1 MATNTAA
8 SFTNHTGNNTAGP
21 FSISFSYLSE
31 DEIDVTVGGVLKSKT
46 THYTFPSATTISFT
60 SGNHPGNGVAI
71 KFQRDTDIS
80 AKKVD
85 FQDGSVLTETDLDNN
100 SDQVLFGLQEFV
112 DILNNDTVK
121 RDGSATVTGNLVF
134 EGATDDAH
142 ETTLAITD
150 PTADRTI
157 TLPDSSGTVL
167 TTGSTGAV
175 TKAMLAADSVDSS
188 KIEAGSIVDSDINAS
203 AAIAGSKITAAT
215 TSAAG
220 TLSAADKTKLDGIE
234 TSATADQTAAEIR
247 TLVESATDSNVFTDA
262 DHTKLDGIETAA
274 TADQTAAEI
283 KTLIASSPLDASHL
297 AANSV
302 TTSELADNELSTLA
316 GMQSGT
322 ASLLASST
330 ALTSTT
336 TELNQLDG
344 KTLGETSLTTNS
356 DTAIPTSKAV
366 NDRIIAVTNALGGF
380 VAITNETSFPGTHP
394 DPSEGAGTVVSVSDA
409 GGVVI
414 NGSGVASIANG
425 AGSGNTVTINGFP
438 SSLYSKTLGA
448 GIGLQVQTTSTLHT
462 YDYHKILAKE
472 ADVEQLSGD
481 INDFNER
488 YRIASS
494 APGSNNDNGDLYF
507 DTSTNKMM
515 VYDGSAWGEVASTG
529 SFYINTLASS
539 GSNSDTPP
547 GGSATFNGTAKKF
560 TLSNPP
566 TTAQQLLVSVGGVIQ
581 KPNPGTGVPS
591 EGFAINGNDI
601 IFSTAPASGA
611 DFFIVTIGASVSV
624 GTPSNNTV
632 TEAILQTNAVSEE
645 KLKISNSGTNGQF
658 LQKQSGN
665 TGGLTWADVNTSTIP
680 VANEGTDTE
689 CFPVFTTAA
698 TGDQAPKT
706 NTGLIYNSNTG
717 YFKAA
722 SYGSTTQSGNG
733 FTWMGPGSTSSGTN
747 AGYLDHNGILLS
759 GTSAGACSLR
769 FCGNT
774 ESVYVGFKSAGS
786 GLTSGTVL
794 WTLPTADGSAGQ
806 ALTTNGSTT
815 LSWSDVSSTSGDGT
829 MYKNTLTISNNV
841 TIAATEG
848 AHSVGPITNNATVTV
863 NGRWVI
869 S

>member
-157 TLPDSSGTVL
+157 TLPDSSGTVI

-262 DHTKLDGIETAA
+262 DHTKLNAIEASA

-302 TTSELADNELSTLA
+302 TTSELADDELSTLA

-336 TELNQLDG
+336 AELNQLDG
-344 KTLGETSLTTNS
+344 KTIGETSLTTNS

-366 NDRIIAVTNALGGF
+366 NDRIISVTNALGGF
-380 VAITNETSFPGTHP
+380 VAISNETSFPGTHP

-414 NGSGVASIANG
+414 NGSGVASVANG

-488 YRIASS
+488 YRVAGS
-494 APGSNNDNGDLYF
+494 APGSSNDNGDLYF

-566 TTAQQLLVSVGGVIQ
+566 TTAQQLIVSVGGVIQ
-581 KPNPGTGVPS
+581 KPNSGTGVPS

-658 LQKQSGN
+658 LSKQSGN
-665 TGGLTWADVNTSTIP
+665 TGGLTWADVPAGVGGATGVAFNDNVTATWGTTATDLQIKSDGALGQITVNDTLKISTSTLTDA
-680 VANEGTDTE
+680 VAID
-689 CFPVFTTAA
+689 AA
-698 TGDQAPKT
+698 SVQVKSGQLISYADLVVGSPTSGERHYLGIAEDAANGT
-706 NTGLIYNSNTG
+706 NTIRFYAPAALANTLTYYLNLAG
-717 YFKAA
+717 
-722 SYGSTTQSGNG
+722 GS
-733 FTWMGPGSTSSGTN
+733 
-747 AGYLDHNGILLS
+747 
-759 GTSAGACSLR
+759 
-769 FCGNT
+769 
-774 ESVYVGFKSAGS
+774 E
-786 GLTSGTVL
+786 
-794 WTLPTADGSAGQ
+794 GQ
-806 ALTTNGSTT
+806 ALKLGSGANIE
-815 LSWSDVSSTSGDGT
+815 WGDVSSTSADGT
-829 MYKNTLTISNNV
+829 MYKNTLTISNDV
-841 TIAATEG
+841 TIGATEG